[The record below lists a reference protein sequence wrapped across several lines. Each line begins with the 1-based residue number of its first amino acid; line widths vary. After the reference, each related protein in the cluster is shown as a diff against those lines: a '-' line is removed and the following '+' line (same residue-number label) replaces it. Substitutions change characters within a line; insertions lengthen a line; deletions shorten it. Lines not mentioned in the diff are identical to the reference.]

1 MFCTGKSDISTDMLP
16 LNPPNIDKCRPILTR
31 LYLFAVFPVGYGHIT
46 PVTTSGKLFCIVFC
60 LFGIPICL
68 LTLKTAGELISG
80 LLTGA
85 IIHFER
91 KVLKTQGVR
100 RVEIKCAVLTF
111 ASMMVFISIS
121 SAVQVIWEKWSFAD
135 AFYAWFITFTTVG
148 FGDFIPFESV
158 VSREDGIVTAIFH
171 IFGTLPA
178 LCGLCLVASVVN
190 TLFRVFDRDEMQTDS
205 HSCSE
210 RSKDCRRKSLNYIE
224 NGNLQLAQRDLR
236 IKPSQRSTRSHS
248 M

>member
-1 MFCTGKSDISTDMLP
+1 MLSTVKSDISTDMLP
-16 LNPPNIDKCRPILTR
+16 LNPPNIDKCQPILTH
-31 LYLFAVFPVGYGHIT
+31 LYLFSVFSVGYGHIT
-46 PVTTSGKLFCIVFC
+46 PVTTSGKLFCIAFC

-68 LTLKTAGELISG
+68 LTLKTAGELISK

-91 KVLKTQGVR
+91 KVLKTQAVK

-111 ASMMVFISIS
+111 ASMVVFISMS
-121 SAVQVIWEKWSFAD
+121 SAVQIIWEKWSFTD
-135 AFYAWFITFTTVG
+135 AIYVWFITFTTVG

-158 VSREDGIVTAIFH
+158 VSREDGIVAAIFH
-171 IFGTLPA
+171 IFGTFPA

-205 HSCSE
+205 HSRCE
-210 RSKDCRRKSLNYIE
+210 HSKDCRGKSLNYNE
-224 NGNLQLAQRDLR
+224 NGNLQLARRDSR
-236 IKPSQRSTRSHS
+236 IKPSQRITRSHS